1 MVAGSVMA
9 LVVWRFDN
17 LFIAIPVFLGVVSYL
32 TVVLLLRIIPKE
44 DFTFLQSLIQ
54 PFLNKVRRPQPE
66 AVRS

>member
-32 TVVLLLRIIPKE
+32 ALVLLLRIIPKE
-44 DFTFLQSLIQ
+44 DFAFLQGLLQ
-54 PFLNKVRRPQPE
+54 QLFNKARRPQPE
-66 AVRS
+66 AVNS